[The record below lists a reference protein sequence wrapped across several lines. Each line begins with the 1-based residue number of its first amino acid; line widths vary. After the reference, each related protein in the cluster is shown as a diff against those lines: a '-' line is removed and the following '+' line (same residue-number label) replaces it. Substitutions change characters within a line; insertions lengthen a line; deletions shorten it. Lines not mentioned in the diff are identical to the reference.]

1 MDKVQKNLE
10 SEGRLN
16 LEQYVSVSLVDVVTE
31 KIRSNIYSGKYLPG
45 QRLVVRE
52 ISEELG
58 VSHTPVKDALNR
70 LVSEGYVVAL
80 PRRSMVV
87 REYSNIEFIDNYDQR
102 LMIELYY
109 AEEIIKRG
117 KADRSII
124 SDMEKYYGEMEDFLH
139 KDGELAGLTWVNCET
154 ELHRRYMEGCSNQR
168 IYDLYCKLDTNKS
181 SYMMYLNNNKL
192 PLSLEFLKKNNEE
205 HKALIEAIKSG
216 DARQFGQVVA
226 AHLVRSCAVYAIDQ
240 ISTRRF
246 QQMKENAERFIGSL
260 DEQKS

>member
-80 PRRSMVV
+80 PRRS
-87 REYSNIEFIDNYDQR
+87 
-102 LMIELYY
+102 
-109 AEEIIKRG
+109 
-117 KADRSII
+117 
-124 SDMEKYYGEMEDFLH
+124 
-139 KDGELAGLTWVNCET
+139 
-154 ELHRRYMEGCSNQR
+154 
-168 IYDLYCKLDTNKS
+168 
-181 SYMMYLNNNKL
+181 
-192 PLSLEFLKKNNEE
+192 
-205 HKALIEAIKSG
+205 
-216 DARQFGQVVA
+216 
-226 AHLVRSCAVYAIDQ
+226 
-240 ISTRRF
+240 STF
-246 QQMKENAERFIGSL
+246 P
-260 DEQKS
+260 

>member
-1 MDKVQKNLE
+1 MDKVHKNLE

-109 AEEIIKRG
+109 AEEIING
-117 KADRSII
+117 
-124 SDMEKYYGEMEDFLH
+124 G
-139 KDGELAGLTWVNCET
+139 
-154 ELHRRYMEGCSNQR
+154 RRTG
-168 IYDLYCKLDTNKS
+168 
-181 SYMMYLNNNKL
+181 
-192 PLSLEFLKKNNEE
+192 PLSAIWKNITE
-205 HKALIEAIKSG
+205 KWKTFFIKTGSWQALHGQIVRQSFTAVIWRAAATKEYTICTVSWTPINPAI
-216 DARQFGQVVA
+216 
-226 AHLVRSCAVYAIDQ
+226 
-240 ISTRRF
+240 
-246 QQMKENAERFIGSL
+246 
-260 DEQKS
+260 